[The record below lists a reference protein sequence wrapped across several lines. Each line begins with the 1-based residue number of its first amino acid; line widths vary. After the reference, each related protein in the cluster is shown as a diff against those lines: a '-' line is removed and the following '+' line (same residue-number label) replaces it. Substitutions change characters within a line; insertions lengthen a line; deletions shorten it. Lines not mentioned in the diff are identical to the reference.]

1 MAVITGF
8 FLINKEK
15 GMTSHDVVHKMKK
28 KFNFMKVG
36 HTGILDPLAEGLLII
51 LINKATKLSFLF
63 ENLDKTYQG
72 SMIFNKHFD
81 TLDITGKLIY
91 TKENILC
98 LEQIKKNFAF
108 FNKKKYLQTP
118 PMFSAIKIKGNKM
131 YDLARK
137 NIQIDIPPRE
147 VNIKNLKI
155 TSALVNDSIHFET
168 KVSKGTYIR
177 SLIRDIASKM
187 NTYGSLKTLNRIKV
201 GPYNIKY
208 AHNID
213 SIDIKH
219 LIDIKMLFR
228 KEQKIILNDYL
239 IKLVKNGIVLDE
251 RQIITQKP
259 FIVLNQNKNWIAY
272 YTPKKKNK
280 YYPKYFF

>member
-1 MAVITGF
+1 
-8 FLINKEK
+8 
-15 GMTSHDVVHKMKK
+15 
-28 KFNFMKVG
+28 
-36 HTGILDPLAEGLLII
+36 
-51 LINKATKLSFLF
+51 
-63 ENLDKTYQG
+63 
-72 SMIFNKHFD
+72 
-81 TLDITGKLIY
+81 
-91 TKENILC
+91 
-98 LEQIKKNFAF
+98 
-108 FNKKKYLQTP
+108 
-118 PMFSAIKIKGNKM
+118 
-131 YDLARK
+131 
-137 NIQIDIPPRE
+137 
-147 VNIKNLKI
+147 
-155 TSALVNDSIHFET
+155 
-168 KVSKGTYIR
+168 
-177 SLIRDIASKM
+177 
-187 NTYGSLKTLNRIKV
+187 
-201 GPYNIKY
+201 Y